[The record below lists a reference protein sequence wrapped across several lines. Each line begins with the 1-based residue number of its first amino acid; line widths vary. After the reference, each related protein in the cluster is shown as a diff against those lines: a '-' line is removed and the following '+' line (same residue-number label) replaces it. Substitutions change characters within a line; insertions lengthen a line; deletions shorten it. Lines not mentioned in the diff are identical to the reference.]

1 MRRMLPAPLLSASLF
16 MLWLA
21 LNRSVGAGHLLLGA
35 LLAVCVPLLT
45 ASLRPLPVRIRRP
58 GAVLRLVLAV
68 GLDVVTSNLMVG
80 WRVLRSGRRMPA
92 SAFVR
97 IPLALRDPNALAAL
111 AMITTVIPGTIW
123 SELAPDR
130 SAMLLHV
137 FDLDDDAA
145 FVAHF
150 RSRYE
155 QPLKEI
161 FE

>member
-16 MLWLA
+16 VLWLA
-21 LNRSVGAGHLLLGA
+21 LNRSAGTGHLLLGA
-35 LLAVCVPLLT
+35 LLAVCVPRLT

-58 GAVLRLVLAV
+58 GVVLRLVLAV
-68 GLDVVTSNLMVG
+68 GLDVITSNLMVG
-80 WRVLRSGRRMPA
+80 WRVLRAGRQTPD
-92 SAFVR
+92 SAFIE
-97 IPLALRDPNALAAL
+97 IPLELRDPNGLAAL

-130 SAMLLHV
+130 SALLLHV
-137 FDLDDDAA
+137 FHLGDDAT
-145 FVAHF
+145 FVEHF